1 MDNFWHTQ
9 KIEAV
14 FEKLGATER
23 GLTSQDA
30 ENRLQQYGPNKLPEA
45 KTDSLAAIFLRQ
57 FRSPLIYILLA
68 ASIIVFLIG
77 ETVDSIIIF
86 AVLIFNAIV
95 GTVQE
100 GRAQNTLAAL
110 KKFVETAAT
119 VLRDNKEVIISDKG
133 LVPGDIIF
141 LQEGEKVPADARLL
155 SVNNLKI
162 DEASLTGELDVV
174 SKIAD
179 PLHEKDLPIAEQKNI
194 VFKGTYVAT
203 GEGLAVVVATG
214 SETVIGKISQTIAA
228 IDTDI
233 PLKVN
238 IRELSRLIIV
248 AVSAISVILFALGI
262 YFGKSAREMF
272 ATVVSLAVSII
283 PEGLPIVMTL
293 VLAAG
298 VWRMSKRN
306 VLVKKLQAVEALG
319 QARVIAVDKTGTI
332 TKNEMAVR
340 QIYADG
346 KFFEVYGGG
355 YEPKGSIKLEKK
367 TVEPLNHPELIMV
380 GKIAALCSN
389 ARLAF
394 SQENKEWRISGDPT
408 EAAMLALSQKIGFNR
423 EVLEEESPKISEI
436 LFDYK
441 NKYHAVAHN
450 LDGKKIFLVAGAPEV
465 VLAYCKAVWQAGRS
479 NSLTKE
485 GKENLWNVLI
495 RMSQKGLRII
505 ALATGPV
512 ASDAGIGNLS
522 FVGFLGLKDSLRP
535 EVHPAMQR
543 AMAADIRVIMIT
555 GDHKS
560 TAEAIAR
567 EAGIFKPGD
576 RVLTG
581 EEINDLSDETLM
593 EELPKTSVFARVT
606 PEHKMRIINAFRQ
619 KGEIVAMT
627 GDGVNDA
634 PSLVAADLG
643 VSMGKIGTEVAKS
656 AADLVLLDDD
666 FGSIIS
672 AVEEGRS
679 IYKTIKRVILYLF
692 STSLGEVFTIAG
704 ALLLG
709 YPLPILAA
717 QIVWLNFVTDG
728 FLDVALAMEPK
739 EKGLLLRSFER
750 PKKYLLDK
758 LTFFRMLL
766 MALPM
771 TVGALWLFQRYFQ
784 MDIVKGW
791 TVSLTVLAMFQWFN
805 AWNCRSEDKSIF
817 QLNPFSNKFLASATL
832 IVIFLQVFVI
842 YNPWGQRILHLTPL
856 GINDWLLIGV
866 IAASIIFVEEMRK
879 LFFRKAV

>member
-110 KKFVETAAT
+110 KKFVETTAT

-627 GDGVNDA
+627 GGGVNDA